1 MKEKLAEALVNVLK
15 IKSIVTLLTT
25 VTFVI
30 LSLRG
35 VIEAGQFLTIFTVII
50 GFYFGTQKVKEN
62 EGELTE
68 AETFKTAESKGYFAV
83 PDSDTPFISGITY
96 DATYKPDGEHQ
107 Q

>member
-35 VIEAGQFLTIFTVII
+35 VIEAGQFLTIFTVVI

-68 AETFKTAESKGYFAV
+68 AETFKTAETAGYFAT
-83 PDSDTPFISGITY
+83 PDRIEY
-96 DATYKPDGEHQ
+96 DAVYSNADNQ